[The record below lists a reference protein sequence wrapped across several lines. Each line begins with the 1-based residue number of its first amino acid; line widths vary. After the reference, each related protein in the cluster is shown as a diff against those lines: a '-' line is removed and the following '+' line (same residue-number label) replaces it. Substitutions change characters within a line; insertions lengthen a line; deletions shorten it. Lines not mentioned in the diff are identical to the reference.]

1 VQTLARQDVTNSRGF
16 KEGEG
21 VRVKADA
28 KLPKKLSYAC
38 CCTGVVAR
46 IERLITLQL
55 DPTKNFESHCI
66 LVKPEWLE
74 NLPGKTS
81 VAESVLVSQSRDAS
95 IQNSTSLPPA
105 TQTTMLKISCSSDTQ
120 EPPASKT
127 CGCGHQSAKTYQ
139 QLSLLQQ
146 VPLVSTS
153 PFRENGLASR
163 TNETI
168 SPQLLERSPTEL
180 LENDVTPSVT
190 PSIQELQISPD
201 DEFSTSIPRLAPEI
215 QDDCQ
220 HLVEKRRG
228 RRKCSPN
235 KKPASGSLVR
245 CVSVKKGKEYSTW
258 QYNYDVRDPDSKRGW
273 QTIKEGVPKYKVPAI
288 ADAIEAGLPIP
299 EILALL
305 GKELQGQI
313 SS

>member
-1 VQTLARQDVTNSRGF
+1 MG
-16 KEGEG
+16 
-21 VRVKADA
+21 
-28 KLPKKLSYAC
+28 Y
-38 CCTGVVAR
+38 
-46 IERLITLQL
+46 
-55 DPTKNFESHCI
+55 
-66 LVKPEWLE
+66 
-74 NLPGKTS
+74 
-81 VAESVLVSQSRDAS
+81 
-95 IQNSTSLPPA
+95 
-105 TQTTMLKISCSSDTQ
+105 SSSS
-120 EPPASKT
+120 ELRA
-127 CGCGHQSAKTYQ
+127 A
-139 QLSLLQQ
+139 
-146 VPLVSTS
+146 
-153 PFRENGLASR
+153 
-163 TNETI
+163 
-168 SPQLLERSPTEL
+168 TEL
-180 LENDVTPSVT
+180 LENDVT